1 MDVYSSRLRFFTD
14 LSGKLISENI
24 NLRRFMDNSWSLVQI
39 QPPQPKRKPLEF
51 GKIPIFRRFSYILS
65 AVKTPYLHSEM
76 Q

>member
-39 QPPQPKRKPLEF
+39 QPPQPYQNATIDT
-51 GKIPIFRRFSYILS
+51 KIVAFFILP
-65 AVKTPYLHSEM
+65 KTPKLRSI
-76 Q
+76 QNSKKR